1 MQTGQGMNLKCHIS
15 RDIYIYKR
23 MPKVDICE
31 EVIGKPI
38 NSPWPLRIC
47 KPNNEWLLTTLK
59 ADIGEKDQT
68 DCSWKS

>member
-1 MQTGQGMNLKCHIS
+1 
-15 RDIYIYKR
+15 